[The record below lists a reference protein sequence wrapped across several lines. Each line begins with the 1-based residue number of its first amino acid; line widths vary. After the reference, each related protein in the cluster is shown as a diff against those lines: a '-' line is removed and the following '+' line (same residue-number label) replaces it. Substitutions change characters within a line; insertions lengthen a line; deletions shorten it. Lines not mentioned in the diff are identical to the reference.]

1 MDVIRRSTD
10 YALRAMVTLAAAY
23 GGKPISARVLAKQE
37 DVSYQLI
44 CKLLQRLH
52 NAGYVRSLMGP
63 SGGYRLAKAPS
74 EITLAE
80 IVNTLQ
86 GPVTINRCVQEDDSC
101 PRKPSCA
108 ISATLQKIQ
117 KTLEDYLT
125 NITLEKLLEENKDC
139 DNNCDK
145 G

>member
-1 MDVIRRSTD
+1 MDVIRRNTD

-23 GGKPISARVLAKQE
+23 GGKPISARALAKQE

-74 EITLAE
+74 EITLGDIIE
-80 IVNTLQ
+80 TLQ
-86 GPVTINRCVQEDDSC
+86 GTVTINRCVHDEDPC
-101 PRKPSCA
+101 PRKSTCTVSSK
-108 ISATLQKIQ
+108 IREIQ
-117 KTLEDYLT
+117 KTLEDYLN
-125 NITLEKLLEENKDC
+125 NITLEDLLEENKDLRI
-139 DNNCDK
+139 